1 MKNVKISIIVPV
13 YNMEQYIGETIES
26 VLKQTMSDW
35 ELILVNDGSN
45 DRSLDICRDYA
56 THNVRIKVID
66 MSNSGVS
73 AARRC
78 GLQVASGEYVTF
90 LDGDDL
96 LFSDALEY
104 AYRTLK
110 LWNVD
115 MLSGSVQRGLE
126 SGAKI
131 QRLKDKLYNMKSYS
145 EAHARYKIKMGLHA
159 DFIRRSA
166 LMKHQ
171 VIIDRTIVN
180 NEDYLF
186 KLFVIQDINTV
197 YTTSKVLHLYRYR
210 EGSACHRE
218 YPVAYW
224 YHYFE
229 YFKSQYVTY
238 NVHRDIYLISK
249 LTKLT
254 SLIRNHDYEFDF
266 QSVEISD
273 LKELPINIRLNI
285 YTVLTLI
292 SVKMNS
298 RIFIPLLKFHPQA
311 LLKNIFYV

>member
-1 MKNVKISIIVPV
+1 MKNVKISIIVPI

-115 MLSGSVQRGLE
+115 MFLE
-126 SGAKI
+126 
-131 QRLKDKLYNMKSYS
+131 
-145 EAHARYKIKMGLHA
+145 
-159 DFIRRSA
+159 
-166 LMKHQ
+166 
-171 VIIDRTIVN
+171 V
-180 NEDYLF
+180 F
-186 KLFVIQDINTV
+186 KEV
-197 YTTSKVLHLYRYR
+197 
-210 EGSACHRE
+210 
-218 YPVAYW
+218 
-224 YHYFE
+224 
-229 YFKSQYVTY
+229 
-238 NVHRDIYLISK
+238 
-249 LTKLT
+249 
-254 SLIRNHDYEFDF
+254 
-266 QSVEISD
+266 
-273 LKELPINIRLNI
+273 
-285 YTVLTLI
+285 
-292 SVKMNS
+292 
-298 RIFIPLLKFHPQA
+298 
-311 LLKNIFYV
+311 

>member
-1 MKNVKISIIVPV
+1 MKNVKISIIVPI

-45 DRSLDICRDYA
+45 DHSLDICCGYA
-56 THNVRIKVID
+56 TGNSRIKVMD
-66 MSNSGVS
+66 MPNGGVS
-73 AARRC
+73 EARRC
-78 GLQVASGEYVTF
+78 GLQVANGEYVTF

-96 LFSDALEY
+96 LVSDALEY
-104 AYRTLK
+104 AYKTLK
-110 LWNVD
+110 QWNVD
-115 MLSGSVQRGLE
+115 MLSGSIQRGLE
-126 SGAKI
+126 SDTEI
-131 QRLKDKLYNMKSYS
+131 QRLNNKLYNMDSYS
-145 EAHARYKIKMGLHA
+145 KAHAKYKIKMGLHA
-159 DFIRRSA
+159 DFIRRSV
-166 LMKHQ
+166 LRQ
-171 VIIDRTIVN
+171 YQIIIDRTIVN

-186 KLFVIQDINTV
+186 KLFLIQNINTV

-218 YPVAYW
+218 YPISYW
-224 YHYFE
+224 YHYFK
-229 YFKSQYVTY
+229 YFKSQYAIY
-238 NVHRDIYLISK
+238 NIPKDIYLISK

-254 SLIRNHDYEFDF
+254 SLIRNYDYEFDF

-273 LKELPINIRLNI
+273 LKELPVNICLNI
-285 YTVLTLI
+285 YSVLTLI

-298 RIFIPLLKFHPQA
+298 RLFIPLLKFHPKA